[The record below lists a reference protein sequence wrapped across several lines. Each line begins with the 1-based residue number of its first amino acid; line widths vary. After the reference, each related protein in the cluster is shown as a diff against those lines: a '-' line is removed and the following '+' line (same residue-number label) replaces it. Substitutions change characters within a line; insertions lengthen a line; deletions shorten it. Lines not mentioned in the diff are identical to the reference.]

1 MNRILL
7 SATGGLLMA
16 LGLGIS
22 GMTRPSVVLG
32 FLDVAGH
39 WNPTGVFVMAAA
51 ALTYGIAF
59 QLRQRFARRLH
70 AGPIQ
75 LPDRTRPD
83 VALVVGSVVF
93 GVGWGISGLCPGPA
107 IIALAGGARPLV
119 VFVASMVGGMA
130 LFALTSSGGWSLMRA
145 ELRRRR
151 RS

>member
-1 MNRILL
+1 
-7 SATGGLLMA
+7 MA

-39 WNPTGVFVMAAA
+39 WNPTGLFVMAAA

-70 AGPIQ
+70 AGPIR
-75 LPDRTRPD
+75 LPDRPRPD
-83 VALVVGSVVF
+83 LALVVGSAVF
-93 GVGWGISGLCPGPA
+93 GIGWGISGLCPGPA
-107 IIALAGGARPLV
+107 IIALAGGTRPLV

-130 LFALTSSGGWSLMRA
+130 LFALTAPGGRGWRLVWA

>member
-1 MNRILL
+1 VNRILL

-16 LGLGIS
+16 LGLGVS

-39 WNPTGVFVMAAA
+39 WNPTGLFVMAAA

-59 QLRQRFARRLH
+59 QVRQRFARRLH
-70 AGPIQ
+70 AGPIR
-75 LPDRTRPD
+75 LPDSQRPD
-83 VALVVGSVVF
+83 VALVMGAAVF

-107 IIALAGGARPLV
+107 IIDLAGGARPLV

-130 LFALTSSGGWSLMRA
+130 LFALTASGGWRGLRA

>member
-1 MNRILL
+1 VNRILL

-16 LGLGIS
+16 LGLGVS

-39 WNPTGVFVMAAA
+39 WNPTGLFVMAAA
-51 ALTYGIAF
+51 VLTYGIAF
-59 QLRQRFARRLH
+59 QVRQRFAHRLRT
-70 AGPIQ
+70 GPLR
-75 LPDRTRPD
+75 LPDRPRPD
-83 VALVVGSVVF
+83 AALVVGAAVF

-107 IIALAGGARPLV
+107 IIDLAGGARPLV

-130 LFALTSSGGWSLMRA
+130 LFALTASGGWSGLRA